1 MYCISYNLTICT
13 NIINV
18 SSSITG
24 RRKRVGDPV
33 TQVQGEDELKI
44 KTVLSM
50 DEKWLFVQ
58 K

>member
-33 TQVQGEDELKI
+33 IQVQGEDELKI

-50 DEKWLFVQ
+50 DEKWLFVH